1 MSQTRFTVATA
12 LAEAART
19 IHDSHSL
26 QETLDAIVHAARTSV
41 PGFDHVGISTVDRSG
56 SVETKAATGDLVFE
70 LDDLQYTLRE
80 GPCMDSLSGERV
92 VVVDDAR
99 HEQRWPRYIPEA
111 LRHGLHSQLAFRLHH
126 DGRTLGGLNLYST
139 ESDRVSAD
147 AAQLAELFAAHATI
161 ALDRAIEHDTLVS
174 ALETRS
180 LIGQAL
186 GLTMAQYQ
194 VDSERAFHFLSRVS
208 SSSNTKIRD
217 IAREIVEQA
226 DERYAGGR
234 PDPTHDGHRRNG

>member
-99 HEQRWPRYIPEA
+99 HEQRWPRYIPHA
-111 LRHGLHSQLAFRLHH
+111 ARAGVTAQLAVPIGAH
-126 DGRTLGGLNLYST
+126 DDDGTRGGLRGALNLYGT
-139 ESDRVSAD
+139 DGGGIDPEAPGIAVLFTINVA
-147 AAQLAELFAAHATI
+147 LALGWAHAEEQLNQ
-161 ALDRAIEHDTLVS
+161 ALM
-174 ALETRS
+174 TRKV
-180 LIGQAL
+180 IGQAVGIL
-186 GLTMAQYQ
+186 MERYQ
-194 VDSERAFHFLSRVS
+194 INEEKAFAFLARVS
-208 SSSNTKIRD
+208 STRNVKL
-217 IAREIVEQA
+217 REVASQLVAQSDTQYTLRGTE
-226 DERYAGGR
+226 
-234 PDPTHDGHRRNG
+234 